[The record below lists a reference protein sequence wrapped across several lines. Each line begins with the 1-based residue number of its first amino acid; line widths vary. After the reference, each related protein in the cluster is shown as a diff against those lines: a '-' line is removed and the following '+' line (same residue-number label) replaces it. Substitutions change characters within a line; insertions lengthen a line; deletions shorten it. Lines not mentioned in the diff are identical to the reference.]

1 MAFEKLSLLYR
12 YLVPAL
18 CDMVVYNM
26 CGKIVS
32 LKISAKKGV
41 SKKPVKEAS
50 LKTEY
55 GIEEDGRRSHY
66 GGR

>member
-1 MAFEKLSLLYR
+1 
-12 YLVPAL
+12 
-18 CDMVVYNM
+18 MVVYNM
-26 CGKIVS
+26 SGKIVS

-66 GGR
+66 GGRSDSGEHVECRKNIQPLS